1 MFTLKKNLIVHIRV
15 IHKERKDPKCDMCGN
30 FFSQTTSL
38 NRHIHTIH
46 ESHKDY
52 KCHSCAKSFSQSGVL
67 KRDIQNVHEG
77 HNITSVKLVE
87 KHSLKADI

>member
-1 MFTLKKNLIVHIRV
+1 MKRKEVTKCEKCDKMFTLKKNLIVHIRV

-38 NRHIHTIH
+38 NRHIH
-46 ESHKDY
+46 
-52 KCHSCAKSFSQSGVL
+52 SGVL
-67 KRDIQNVHEG
+67 KRHIQNVKAT
-77 HNITSVKLVE
+77 NITSVKLVE